1 MAITI
6 TSKYNHENC
15 FFFWKWYELWPC
27 ISSYCANLVK
37 WQKKDLYSNELK
49 SSAKKLW
56 HACESRVN
64 TEKSARPPA
73 GRRTTRELLR
83 RLWMRSA
90 GCNCESRQPT
100 EVSWSSVKYIF
111 THQVSPFLQQGL
123 SWFLNLALS
132 LLSFW
137 YGHEKW
143 LQVDIARFSVC
154 VLYPTYTY
162 KIATMPLI
170 WFVSAFYV
178 LQK

>member
-56 HACESRVN
+56 RGCESRVN

-83 RLWMRSA
+83 RLNAKRRLQLWVAPTNR
-90 GCNCESRQPT
+90 GLLVVRQVYFYCSPSQPILAT
-100 EVSWSSVKYIF
+100 RTIMILKPCTFTFVILIRIWKMITGGYCTFFSLCVISYI
-111 THQVSPFLQQGL
+111 
-123 SWFLNLALS
+123 
-132 LLSFW
+132 
-137 YGHEKW
+137 Y
-143 LQVDIARFSVC
+143 
-154 VLYPTYTY
+154 
-162 KIATMPLI
+162 
-170 WFVSAFYV
+170 
-178 LQK
+178 